1 MKKQLLV
8 FVLLLLTMSLFA
20 APRQYVLFEVV
31 TGTW

>member
-1 MKKQLLV
+1 MRKLAM
-8 FVLLLLTMSLFA
+8 FIVLLTVMLNLFA

>member
-1 MKKQLLV
+1 MKRITLFIV
-8 FVLLLLTMSLFA
+8 FLAMSLSLLA